1 MPLNR
6 ITASALAG
14 ALACA
19 LALDTAAAIE
29 PEAAARALG
38 TALASGTD
46 NAAHFER
53 ATQQGSDVVIEG
65 LAFGDRE
72 GVNSVRFARAVI
84 QAPEEG
90 GDAVFTSPQVTLS
103 DGTVSGDSS
112 GTVENAILTN
122 VRVLSAER
130 LQEQALT
137 QGVVYESAEA
147 LGIRVRGREAPADV
161 TIERILINAE
171 NIVDDAPQE
180 SNGRVEGIV
189 IPPEMF
195 AGTAFDP
202 SSLGYDA
209 ITLNMSWDGGL
220 DPDTNVLT
228 VRHLEIAM
236 EDGGRLSF
244 EGRVGNVPVAPTGEG
259 VDASGIATRLDV
271 HDLTLRY
278 VDDSLAG
285 RILDSQAKLQGVPT
299 EQYAQQLSAAL
310 PFLLMAINNP
320 EFQNQVV
327 SAIGTFLTNP
337 QSLTI
342 RVAPEAPVSGA
353 EILQTLGSAPQT
365 LPEKLNATISAN
377 APE

>member
-1 MPLNR
+1 M
-6 ITASALAG
+6 
-14 ALACA
+14 
-19 LALDTAAAIE
+19 
-29 PEAAARALG
+29 
-38 TALASGTD
+38 
-46 NAAHFER
+46 
-53 ATQQGSDVVIEG
+53 
-65 LAFGDRE
+65 
-72 GVNSVRFARAVI
+72 
-84 QAPEEG
+84 
-90 GDAVFTSPQVTLS
+90 
-103 DGTVSGDSS
+103 
-112 GTVENAILTN
+112 
-122 VRVLSAER
+122 
-130 LQEQALT
+130 
-137 QGVVYESAEA
+137 
-147 LGIRVRGREAPADV
+147 
-161 TIERILINAE
+161 
-171 NIVDDAPQE
+171 
-180 SNGRVEGIV
+180 EGIV